1 MKLFAVFPEEVIS
14 INDFSHHFVSA
25 QALIR
30 LYRVNPKECVV
41 IDYRDP
47 ITYCGLT
54 NEYIHSLMPLGV
66 KVGDP
71 GVDYRPITEDERQRV
86 INRILNINKDG

>member
-30 LYRVNPKECVV
+30 LYRVNPKECMV
-41 IDYRDP
+41 IDYRKP
-47 ITYCGLT
+47 ETYLGFT
-54 NEYIHSLMPLGV
+54 DQYINSLMPLGV
-66 KVGDP
+66 RVGHP
-71 GVDYRPITEDERQRV
+71 GVDYRPVTEDERQRV